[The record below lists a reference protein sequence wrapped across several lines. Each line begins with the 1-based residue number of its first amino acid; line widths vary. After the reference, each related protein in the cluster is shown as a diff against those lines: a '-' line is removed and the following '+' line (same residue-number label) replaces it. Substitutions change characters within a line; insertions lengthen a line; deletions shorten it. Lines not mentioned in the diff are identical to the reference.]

1 MKKLLKRYVLTFY
14 LSSRLL
20 ATTFTTVIIL
30 TAIME
35 VLTLL
40 EQTSSILER
49 QLGLKGVVHFMML
62 KLPLLFNSVLPL
74 SILIGFLIALT
85 QLTINNEI
93 TILRSIGLSTWGL
106 IKKLI
111 PVTLL
116 LSFLCFIM
124 SDQITPKTELDLATW
139 WNKTN
144 PHPEKENN
152 FYFYSNLDII
162 NIDHIAYGG
171 NKITGLTIIK
181 RRDLSHIDSVLIA
194 DEVIHKNHQWIFSHA
209 KFLQNKPNI
218 PLKFHEL
225 TNEKERIWNI
235 NLTPHTLIRLSSKSM
250 PQSIHNMVL
259 ELSYQQPF
267 KMPTNYIKTTI
278 WGRLCLP
285 FTFIMMLIIT
295 VLVTYIPPRA
305 GLRSWIPIYCL
316 GYGLLFIIFQEVLHA
331 LGKAGTIP
339 APVASLSAFL
349 VFMLATCTII
359 LSVEEKQ

>member
-1 MKKLLKRYVLTFY
+1 MNKLLQRYTLSIY
-14 LSSRLL
+14 LSGRLL
-20 ATTFTTVIIL
+20 ATSFSTVIIL

-40 EQTSSILER
+40 EQTSAILER
-49 QLGLKGVVHFMML
+49 HLGLKGVIHYMIL
-62 KLPLLFNSVLPL
+62 KLPSLFTSVLPL
-74 SILIGFLIALT
+74 STLIGFLIALT

-93 TILRSIGLSTWGL
+93 TVLRSIGLSTWGL

-116 LSFLCFIM
+116 LSFLCFIL
-124 SDQITPKTELDLATW
+124 SDQIIPKTELDLATW

-194 DEVIHKNHQWIFSHA
+194 DEVIHQNHQWIFSNG
-209 KFLQNKPNI
+209 KFLQNQPGI

-225 TNEKERIWNI
+225 TSEKEKIWNI
-235 NLTPHTLIRLSSKSM
+235 HLTPHTLIRLSSKSM

-267 KMPTNYIKTTI
+267 KMPINYIKTTI

-339 APVASLSAFL
+339 SFLATISASL
-349 VFMLATCTII
+349 VFMSATCAII
-359 LSVEEKQ
+359 LLVEEKQ

>member
-1 MKKLLKRYVLTFY
+1 MKKFLQRYTLTLY
-14 LSSRLL
+14 LSHRLL
-20 ATTFTTVIIL
+20 TTTFSTVIIL

-40 EQTSSILER
+40 EQTSIILER
-49 QLGLKGVVHFMML
+49 HLGLKGVIHYMML
-62 KLPLLFNSVLPL
+62 KLPMLFTSVLPL
-74 SILIGFLIALT
+74 STLIGFLIALT

-93 TILRSIGLSTWGL
+93 TILHSVGLSTWGL
-106 IKKLI
+106 IKKLL
-111 PVTLL
+111 PMTLC
-116 LSFLCFIM
+116 LSALCFIM
-124 SDQITPKTELDLATW
+124 SDLVTPRTELNLATW

-162 NIDHIAYGG
+162 NIDNIAYGG

-194 DEVIHKNHQWIFSHA
+194 DEVIHKNKQWIFTNA
-209 KFLQNKPNI
+209 KFLQNQLGV

-225 TNEKERIWNI
+225 TDEKEKIWDI
-235 NLTPHTLIRLSSKSM
+235 YLTPHTLIRLSSKSM

-259 ELSYQQPF
+259 ELTNQQPF

-339 APVASLSAFL
+339 APFAAFSAFL
-349 VFMLATCTII
+349 IFMLSTSAII
-359 LSVEEKQ
+359 LLIEEKK